1 MRMQSIAIHSVP
13 LFPNTNVLANRSIA
27 TAGYVAQDA
36 VEKES
41 GGPGLSF

>member
-13 LFPNTNVLANRSIA
+13 LFPNTDVLADRSIA

-36 VEKES
+36 VKEES
-41 GGPGLSF
+41 GRPGLSF